1 MLILSVDTTTSSG
14 STALLEDEKLLG
26 EINLNSPETHSERLL
41 TSINFLLNSFGKRI
55 QDIEGYALAAGPGSF
70 TGVRIGMSLIKS
82 FAFVSRKPAAPVS
95 TLEALAEKMS
105 HTPGRLLCPILDARK
120 GEVYAALYERESG
133 RLKAVI
139 DQGVYQ
145 PDALFSQFP
154 ARRTIVFL
162 GNGVKVYH
170 SQIRAYFRDRA
181 RLSPQSFFIA
191 YEVGILGLRRL
202 RKKKGVDSLHLEPLY
217 FRKSQA
223 EEKRKV

>member
-1 MLILSVDTTTSSG
+1 MLILSVDTTTSFG
-14 STALLEDEKLLG
+14 STALLENEMLLG

-41 TSINFLLNSFGKRI
+41 PSINFLLNFCGKRI

-82 FAFVSRKPAAPVS
+82 FAYISGKPAAPVS

-105 HTPGRLLCPILDARK
+105 LTPGRLLCPILDARK

-133 RLKAVI
+133 QLKALI
-139 DQGVYQ
+139 DQGVYK

-154 ARRTIVFL
+154 ARRSIVFL
-162 GNGVKVYH
+162 GNGVNVYR
-170 SQIRAYFRDRA
+170 SQIRDYFRDRA
-181 RLSPQSFFIA
+181 RLSPQSLFIA
-191 YEVGILGLRRL
+191 YEVGILGLHRL
-202 RKKKGVDSLHLEPLY
+202 RQNKGVDSLNLEPLY

-223 EEKRKV
+223 EEKRKE